1 MKPIA
6 SKMIRIAFTAFLAWG
21 CSLPCSAADLVT
33 VASFSTSVED
43 QDENVR
49 RNIHIACGKL
59 DGIVIGPKS
68 SFNFNDTVGE
78 ATAKN
83 GFVNGRVL
91 YRDEVR
97 YEPGGGLCQVSSTLY
112 NALLLAGCAI
122 VERHR
127 HMQPVTYV
135 PLGLDATIK
144 FGKKNL
150 VIKNPYDRKLVIR
163 AEENDKTLTIH
174 IKADSALPHR
184 YEIVTE
190 DEELEVPIV
199 TENRRVRSGVTVQVY
214 RQKYSGNKLI
224 ESFLLYKDYY
234 PPVYVK

>member
-1 MKPIA
+1 MKPGSAAGFALACAALFAIA
-6 SKMIRIAFTAFLAWG
+6 
-21 CSLPCSAADLVT
+21 LPCSAGDLVT

-43 QDENVR
+43 QDENVK
-49 RNIHIACGKL
+49 RNINIACEKL
-59 DGIVIGPKS
+59 DGQVIGPKS

-112 NALLLAGCAI
+112 NALLVAGCAV

-150 VIKNPYDRKLVIR
+150 VMKNPYDQKLVIR
-163 AEENDKTLTIH
+163 AQVNDKTLTMH
-174 IKADSALPHR
+174 VKAESAPRHR

-190 DEELEVPIV
+190 DEEVEVPLS
-199 TENRRVRSGVTVQVY
+199 TDDRRVRSGITVLVY
-214 RQKYSGNKLI
+214 RQKYSGSKLI